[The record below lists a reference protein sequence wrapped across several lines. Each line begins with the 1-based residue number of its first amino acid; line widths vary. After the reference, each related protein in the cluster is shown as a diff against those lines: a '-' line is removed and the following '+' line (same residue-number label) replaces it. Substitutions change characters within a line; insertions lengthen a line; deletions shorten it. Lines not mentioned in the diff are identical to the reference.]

1 MVPSADTPR
10 INPTTANLARI
21 DEWLDALATEVDT
34 AAQSEAL
41 TSYLQTLA
49 RFWTYSAR
57 NCWLVSLQMPTATR
71 VASRKTWE
79 SMGRCIKRDQW
90 KHALHILC
98 PHFRKEWDPET
109 GEEREVL
116 SHFSTGYVYDISMT
130 EGRPIA
136 AAIWQ
141 QVAGDYSQ
149 IYASLLDCVRRAGL
163 VVEERDLPEGM
174 EGYSTG
180 RGVIVLNVRESLGN
194 RCQTLLHEVAH
205 ERCHGVRERTTFSTA
220 MLECQ
225 AECIA
230 YCCCLALSIP
240 SPNSPT
246 YLAIYRIDRA
256 TLVANLEVIRAGVA
270 RIMRE
275 LEQLCKQE
283 TAVA

>member
-1 MVPSADTPR
+1 MLASAAAPR

-21 DEWLDALATEVDT
+21 DEWLDALANEVDA

-49 RFWTYSAR
+49 RFWNYSAR

-79 SMGRCIKRDQW
+79 SMGRRIKRDQW
-90 KHALHILC
+90 KRALQILC
-98 PHFRKEWDPET
+98 PQFRKERDEET

-116 SHFSTGYVYDISMT
+116 HYFSTGYVYDISQT
-130 EGRPIA
+130 EGRSIA

-149 IYASLLDCVRRAGL
+149 IYATLLDCVRRAGI
-163 VVEERDLPEGM
+163 VIEERDLPEGV

-180 RGVIVLNVRESLGN
+180 RGVIVLSTRESLGN
-194 RCQTLLHEVAH
+194 RCQTALHEWCH

-225 AECIA
+225 AECVA
-230 YCCCLALSIP
+230 YCCCQALSIP
-240 SPNSPT
+240 SPNTPI
-246 YLAIYRIDRA
+246 YLALYRIDRA
-256 TLVANLEVIRAGVA
+256 QLVANLEAIRAGVA

-275 LEQLCKQE
+275 LEQHFKHE
-283 TAVA
+283 PAVA